1 MAQELGATV
10 LEDVHQAEVQVET
23 IPGAVLLVA
32 LLEVI
37 LVADLVVQLVVVL
50 ALEDKQVAARL
61 VVAQLVAARLVVAR
75 QVAALLV
82 ERRSHKH
89 ALTTKTKTEI
99 GVTPQTLLNGDSEL
113 FEEKEVLYPLV
124 LILSNLKISKA

>member
-10 LEDVHQAEVQVET
+10 LEEVHQAEVQVET

-37 LVADLVVQLVVVL
+37 LVADLVVQLVGVL
-50 ALEDKQVAARL
+50 AVEDKQAVD
-61 VVAQLVAARLVVAR
+61 QLVAAR

-82 ERRSHKH
+82 ERRSQKH

-113 FEEKEVLYPLV
+113 FEEKKVLYPLV